1 MRDRLTCIF
10 GPRLASR
17 VLHKHARDPGP
28 ARPSKPQ
35 PKNPARLLSGDPGAA
50 RPSKPQ
56 PKNSARLLSGT
67 QLYMYIST
75 LDPSRSAPPCALDGS
90 RKGAFGFQRLVLD
103 PKARF
108 PRLWSVQVVV
118 VLRYRAWVLSPLVT
132 RSHRGRWA
140 WDNERE
146 HAVYFLVP

>member
-1 MRDRLTCIF
+1 MGRYGRDKAYRTYGRTRRLVTSSLILWLVCGCWDPCMRDRLTCIF

-108 PRLWSVQVVV
+108 PRLWSV
-118 VLRYRAWVLSPLVT
+118 
-132 RSHRGRWA
+132 
-140 WDNERE
+140 
-146 HAVYFLVP
+146 